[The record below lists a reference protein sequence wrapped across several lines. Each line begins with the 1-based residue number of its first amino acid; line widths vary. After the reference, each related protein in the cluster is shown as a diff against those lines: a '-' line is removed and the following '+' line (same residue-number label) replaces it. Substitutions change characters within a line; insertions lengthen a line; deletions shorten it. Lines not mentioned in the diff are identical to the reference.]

1 MDFEAISKKIA
12 ALREVMEEQA
22 REMDALEKSLAI
34 KHLWPEAFEGDSAP
48 SVHVDPDNRQRYAT
62 HIEIR
67 KEGFESKRF
76 HINEVPE
83 VLLPSPVRR
92 MMEEKRRK
100 QAMYQSRRS
109 SKQ

>member
-12 ALREVMEEQA
+12 ALRKVMEEQA

-34 KHLWPEAFEGDSAP
+34 KHLWPEAFEGNSAP

-83 VLLPSPVRR
+83 VLVPAPILHVMKLERKKA
-92 MMEEKRRK
+92 ERRK
-100 QAMYQSRRS
+100 QASN
-109 SKQ
+109 KQ